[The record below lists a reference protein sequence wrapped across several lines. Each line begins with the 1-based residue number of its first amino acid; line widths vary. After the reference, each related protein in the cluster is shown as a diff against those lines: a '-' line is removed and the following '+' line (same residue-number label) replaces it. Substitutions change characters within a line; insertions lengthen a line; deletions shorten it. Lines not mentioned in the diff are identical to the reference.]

1 MKAIQDLMRK
11 FDVIQKS
18 NNFLGFVIGV
28 VKKFGD
34 DQAGYLAALVAYYA
48 FFSVFPLLLVFTT
61 VLGFVLQSNTGMQQ
75 SITDTLQKKVPILQ
89 FLKIG
94 QLRGSG
100 IALAIGLVFALLAG
114 IGVVQAFQYAM
125 DEIWGVP
132 KRKRPNFFVSRLRAL
147 IMLAVLGVAIVVA
160 TAAAAL
166 PFGFL
171 GSVILN
177 IGIALVAYKVLT
189 VADITWQDV
198 LPGAVFTGV
207 ILTLLQTFG
216 ALLVTRTLKNAS
228 PTYGSFATVIGLLS
242 FIYLGAQLTLYGAEI
257 NVVLKKHLWPRS
269 LVDEPTPGDEV
280 VFTQRAKIEERRP
293 EENIRVTFD
302 QSSRSK

>member
-1 MKAIQDLMRK
+1 MRK
-11 FDVIQKS
+11 FDAIQKS
-18 NNFLGFVIGV
+18 KNYLGFVIGV

-48 FFSVFPLLLVFTT
+48 FFSLFPLLLVFTT
-61 VLGFVLQSNTGMQQ
+61 VLGFVLQSNTHLQQ
-75 SITDTLQKKVPILQ
+75 KITDTLQKKVPVLQ
-89 FLKIG
+89 FLQIG
-94 QLRGSG
+94 HLRGSG
-100 IALAIGLVFALLAG
+100 IGLAIGLVFALLAG

-125 DEIWGVP
+125 DEVWGVP
-132 KRKRPNFFVSRLRAL
+132 KRRRPNFFVSRLRAL
-147 IMLAVLGVAIVVA
+147 IMLAVLGVAMVAA
-160 TAAAAL
+160 TAVSAL

-177 IGIALVAYKVLT
+177 IGIALVAFKVLT

-198 LPGAVFTGV
+198 LPGAVLTGV
-207 ILTLLQTFG
+207 FLTLLQTFG
-216 ALLVTRTLKNAS
+216 GLLVRRTLKNAS
-228 PTYGSFATVIGLLS
+228 PTYGSFAVVIGLLS

-269 LVDEPTPGDEV
+269 LVDEPTPGDDQ

-293 EENIRVTFD
+293 DESIRVSFGK
-302 QSSRSK
+302 SSRSR